1 IPPDQQRLIFAGKQL
16 EDGRTLSDYNIQK
29 ESTLHLVLRLRGGAK
44 KRKKKNYTTPKKNKH
59 KKKKVKLAVL
69 KFYKVDENGKI
80 TRLRRECPSED
91 CGAGVFMAAH
101 FDRQYCGKCCLTYVY
116 NKPDEKLCVSSLY
129 LPSANMAAPIVVE
142 VFAKS
147 ESLKRFCKPF
157 DAPSD
162 VKSHLA
168 HLSEAV
174 AVVQKEVN
182 AYLTELVEAKRN
194 AGAGGDL
201 EADNDDD
208 ADDAPATKKSK
219 KS

>member
-1 IPPDQQRLIFAGKQL
+1 
-16 EDGRTLSDYNIQK
+16 
-29 ESTLHLVLRLRGGAK
+29 
-44 KRKKKNYTTPKKNKH
+44 
-59 KKKKVKLAVL
+59 
-69 KFYKVDENGKI
+69 
-80 TRLRRECPSED
+80 
-91 CGAGVFMAAH
+91 
-101 FDRQYCGKCCLTYVY
+101 
-116 NKPDEKLCVSSLY
+116 
-129 LPSANMAAPIVVE
+129 MAAPIVVE

-147 ESLKRFCKPF
+147 ESLKRFCKAF

-208 ADDAPATKKSK
+208 ADDAPAKKKSK